1 MYMRV
6 VYWWWSS
13 WSGGVWDPSGG
24 VRGWATPGKADVI
37 YFLDIKCFVC
47 LDMGG
52 ECFVYLPGHGRGGR
66 ERERE
71 RRS

>member
-37 YFLDIKCFVC
+37 YFLDIKCFIY
-47 LDMGG
+47 LDMG
-52 ECFVYLPGHGRGGR
+52 V
-66 ERERE
+66 
-71 RRS
+71 